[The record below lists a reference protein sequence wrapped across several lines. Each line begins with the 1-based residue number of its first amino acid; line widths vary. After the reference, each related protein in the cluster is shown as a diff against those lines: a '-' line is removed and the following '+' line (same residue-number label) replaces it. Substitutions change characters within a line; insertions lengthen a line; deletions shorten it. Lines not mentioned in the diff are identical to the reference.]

1 MNPIRVIIF
10 DDNKDR
16 RDSLEMLIG
25 LHPRMICAATFEN
38 CRHLHDAIRNSQ
50 PDVVLMDI
58 DMPGMSGIEAVKEIR
73 KVWPSLHILM
83 QTVFEDEARITASIS
98 AGADG
103 YILKKVSP
111 EKLIEGILDV
121 MEGGAP
127 MTPSVAR
134 YVLRM
139 FQSQPEKSTSRTTDF
154 LSPREKEILSHLVN
168 GLSYKMIA
176 AECGI
181 SIFTVNAHIRKIYEK
196 MQVHSVAEA
205 VSKALR
211 DGVV

>member
-25 LHPRMICAATFEN
+25 LHPRMICVATFEN